1 MVFSRCAKMGSLTGG
16 ERDENPPVVL
26 SSTPVNYSLNFDRDR
41 IEISFDEFIVLDNV
55 NQQLVVSPPLEEKPD
70 VRLRGK
76 SLIIDVNNELKP
88 NTTYT
93 FNFGESITDN
103 NEGNILRNYEFV
115 FSTGDFLDSLSI
127 GGNLL
132 NAFDLTA
139 PEDPVTVMLYD
150 TIYDSVVYKEIPVY
164 IGKTDEEGLY
174 RINNLKADTIKLFAL
189 QDVNNNFLFDLPN
202 EKIAFL
208 DSTVIID
215 PEFFSRVVEEEM
227 DSILSDTTAE
237 EDVLESFTVE
247 EIDSISQP
255 GRKKAPSGLMV
266 DLFLFEEENQIQFLS
281 DNRRA
286 QRNKIEF
293 SFNRPVTDSF
303 QYRSL
308 DPQRHDWY
316 LEQSGMDRDSFTLWI
331 ADSTVMMQ
339 DSILLSLEYTVLD
352 SLERPVTQVDS
363 LFFIYREPRTGR
375 KREGMEE
382 SEKKLDIRTFR
393 KNETVEL
400 NAVPK
405 FLSTTPLAGF
415 DTSRIVFT
423 GMQDTLEL
431 REDYRLEH
439 NPLDLL
445 SLKFLKEWVPGRS
458 YGFIA
463 YPGAFR
469 DIYGLTNDTIDVG
482 FKIREESYYGQLTV
496 TILDSIGSPV
506 IVQLMDN
513 KETVLKEEKITQPG
527 SVQFAY
533 LKAATYKVKFIDDR
547 NGNGTWDTG
556 KYIESRQPEKVDYYE
571 GDIKVRSNWEME
583 IKHHFDW

>member
-16 ERDENPPVVL
+16 VRDEDPPLVL
-26 SSTPVNYSLNFDRDR
+26 SSTPENYSLNFNRDR
-41 IEISFDEFIVLDNV
+41 IEIAFDEFIVLDNV
-55 NQQLVVSPPLEEKPD
+55 NQELVVSPPLEEKPD

-132 NAFDLTA
+132 KAFDLTP

-150 TIYDSVVYKEIPVY
+150 TIYDSVVFKEIPVY

-174 RINNLKADTIKLFAL
+174 RINNMKADTFKLFAL

-215 PEFFSRVVEEEM
+215 PEFFSRIVENEK
-227 DSILSDTTAE
+227 DSIISDTVS
-237 EDVLESFTVE
+237 DKSVLESFTIE
-247 EIDSISQP
+247 EIDSIAQP
-255 GRKKAPSGLMV
+255 SGKKAPSGLMV
-266 DLFLFEEENQIQFLS
+266 DLFLFEEENLIQFLS
-281 DNRRA
+281 DNRRN
-286 QRNKIEF
+286 QRNRIEF

-303 QYRSL
+303 VYRSL
-308 DPQRHDWY
+308 DPPGEDWY
-316 LEQSGMDRDSFTLWI
+316 LEQASMDRDSFALWI
-331 ADSTVMMQ
+331 SDSTVIMQ
-339 DSILLSLEYTVLD
+339 DSILLSLQYTVRD
-352 SLERPVTQVDS
+352 SLDNPVTKVDS
-363 LFFIYREPRTGR
+363 LFFVYREPRAGR
-375 KREGMEE
+375 SRKEVKET
-382 SEKKLDIRTFR
+382 EKHLDIQTFR
-393 KNETVEL
+393 KNATVEL
-400 NAVPK
+400 NAVPE
-405 FLSTTPLAGF
+405 FISATPLAEF

-423 GMQDTLEL
+423 GIQDTLKL
-431 REDYRLEH
+431 REEYRLER
-439 NPLDLL
+439 DSTDFV
-445 SLKFLKEWVPGRS
+445 SLKFTKDWIPEKS
-458 YGFIA
+458 YHFIA

-469 DIYGLTNDTIDVG
+469 DIYGLSNDTIDVR

-496 TILDSIGSPV
+496 TVLDSIVNPV

-513 KETVLKEEKITQPG
+513 KENVLKEKQITQNEP
-527 SVQFAY
+527 VEFTF
-533 LKAATYKVKFIDDR
+533 LKAASYKVKFIDDR
-547 NGNGTWDTG
+547 NGNGIWDTG
-556 KYIESRQPEKVDYYE
+556 KYIEYRQPERVDYYK
-571 GDIKVRSNWEME
+571 GDITVRSNWEME
-583 IKHHFDW
+583 IKHQFDW